1 MVLNAHCFEHLR
13 NASSAAFPSLT
24 RLHTKRNPQVL
35 QLGSGCL
42 EKLAKLQHLDL
53 SQSHIESSDC
63 CSKALRALTR
73 LCYLN
78 LSHNTH
84 LHLQDVLIWDSDSLE
99 LLNLTFTPLHIN
111 TSQSPF
117 QNLHLL
123 QVLNLSSS
131 HINTSIQHLFQ
142 GLKNLMFLD
151 LSQNNSELGITPKD
165 KLFPVQF
172 RGANI
177 TIL

>member
-1 MVLNAHCFEHLR
+1 MVLNTHCFEHLC

-35 QLGSGCL
+35 QLGSACL

-111 TSQSPF
+111 TSP
-117 QNLHLL
+117 H
-123 QVLNLSSS
+123 VL
-131 HINTSIQHLFQ
+131 
-142 GLKNLMFLD
+142 G
-151 LSQNNSELGITPKD
+151 P
-165 KLFPVQF
+165 
-172 RGANI
+172 
-177 TIL
+177 